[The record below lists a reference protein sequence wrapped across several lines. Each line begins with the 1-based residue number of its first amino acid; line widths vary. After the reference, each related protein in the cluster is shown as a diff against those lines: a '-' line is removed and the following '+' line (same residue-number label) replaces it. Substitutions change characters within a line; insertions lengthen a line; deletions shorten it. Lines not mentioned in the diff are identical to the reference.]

1 MPMRVPATVW
11 HPPAAAKSGTPGCDD
26 RAMLSPFIRLP
37 LALLF
42 VVPVFIAQGLVWALA
57 RRFGKLPVALLSVF
71 IACVLGWAAYALYA
85 RWVERRGAH
94 EFGRAGAL
102 RELAAGLVI
111 GAALFSAVV
120 GVQALFGAYR
130 LTGWRDDMAVMLI
143 PLCVSFA
150 AAAIEE
156 IVFRGVVFRLLEE
169 SLGTWIALAI
179 SAALFGLGHL
189 TSPGATPLT
198 ALAIALEA
206 GIMLAA
212 AYVLTRRLWLAIGI
226 HAAWN
231 FTQSGIFSVP
241 TSGIPMNGIFIG
253 SLSGPAWLSG
263 GAFGAEASVV
273 AVALCTA
280 LGLTLLWLAHRR
292 GHCIAPFWRRA
303 RAAPATARSP
313 ATSGPAAAPS
323 GP

>member
-1 MPMRVPATVW
+1 MR
-11 HPPAAAKSGTPGCDD
+11 
-26 RAMLSPFIRLP
+26 SPFVRLP

-42 VVPVFIAQGLVWALA
+42 VLPVFVAQGAVWGLA
-57 RRFGKLPVALLSVF
+57 GRFGKVPVAFLSMF
-71 IACVLGWAAYALYA
+71 IACVLGWGAYALYT
-85 RWVERRGAH
+85 RWVERRGAR
-94 EFGRAGAL
+94 EFGRTGGL
-102 RELAAGLVI
+102 RELAAGLLI

-130 LTGWRDDMAVMLI
+130 ITGWRDDLSVMVI
-143 PLCVSFA
+143 PLCVSLA

-156 IVFRGVVFRLLEE
+156 IVFRGVIFRLLEE

-189 TSPGATPLT
+189 LSPHASVFA

-206 GIMLAA
+206 GLMLAA

-231 FTQSGIFSVP
+231 FTQSGIFGVP
-241 TSGIPMNGIFIG
+241 TSGIRMNGIFIG
-253 SLSGPAWLSG
+253 EASGPTWLSG
-263 GAFGAEASVV
+263 GAFGAETSVV
-273 AVALCTA
+273 AIVLCTA
-280 LGLTLLWLAHRR
+280 LGLTLIRLAQRR
-292 GHCIAPFWRRA
+292 GQFVAPFWRRA
-303 RAAPATARSP
+303 EPAPTRVRSP

>member
-1 MPMRVPATVW
+1 MR
-11 HPPAAAKSGTPGCDD
+11 
-26 RAMLSPFIRLP
+26 SPFIRLP

-42 VVPVFIAQGLVWALA
+42 VVPVFLGQGAAWMLA
-57 RRFGKLPVALLSVF
+57 PRFGKVPVALLSMF
-71 IACVLGWAAYALYA
+71 IACVLGWAAFALYT
-85 RWVERRGAH
+85 RWVERRGAS
-94 EFGRAGAL
+94 EFARAGAF
-102 RELAAGLVI
+102 RELAAGLAV

-130 LTGWRDDMAVMLI
+130 ITGVRDDLAVMTI
-143 PLCVSFA
+143 PLCVSIG

-156 IVFRGVVFRLLEE
+156 ILFRGVIFRLLEE

-189 TSPGATPLT
+189 TSPNATPFV

-241 TSGIPMNGIFIG
+241 TSGIRMNGLFIG
-253 SLSGPAWLSG
+253 NLNGPAWLSG
-263 GAFGAEASVV
+263 GEFGAEASVV

-292 GHCIAPFWRRA
+292 GNFIAPFWRR
-303 RAAPATARSP
+303 RAAAVRAPA
-313 ATSGPAAAPS
+313 
-323 GP
+323 

>member
-1 MPMRVPATVW
+1 MR
-11 HPPAAAKSGTPGCDD
+11 
-26 RAMLSPFIRLP
+26 SPFIRLP

-42 VVPVFIAQGLVWALA
+42 VLPVFVAQGAVWGLA
-57 RRFGKLPVALLSVF
+57 GRFGKVPVALLSMF
-71 IACVLGWAAYALYA
+71 IACVLGWAAYALYT
-85 RWVERRGAH
+85 RWVERRGAS
-94 EFGRAGAL
+94 EFGRAGAV
-102 RELAAGLVI
+102 RELGAGVVV

-130 LTGWRDDMAVMLI
+130 ITGVRDDLAVMVI
-143 PLCVSFA
+143 PLCVSLA

-156 IVFRGVVFRLLEE
+156 IVFRGVIFRLLEE

-189 TSPGATPLT
+189 TSPHATAFT
-198 ALAIALEA
+198 TLAIALEA
-206 GIMLAA
+206 GLMLAA

-231 FTQSGIFSVP
+231 FTQSGIFGVP

-253 SLSGPAWLSG
+253 NLSGPTWLSG
-263 GAFGAEASVV
+263 GAFGAEASMV

-280 LGLTLLWLAHRR
+280 LGLGLLWLAHRR
-292 GHCIAPFWRRA
+292 GHFIAPLWRRIE
-303 RAAPATARSP
+303 AAPLTAR
-313 ATSGPAAAPS
+313 
-323 GP
+323 

>member
-1 MPMRVPATVW
+1 MR
-11 HPPAAAKSGTPGCDD
+11 
-26 RAMLSPFIRLP
+26 SPFVRLP

-42 VVPVFIAQGLVWALA
+42 VVPVFLGQGAVWTLA
-57 RRFGKLPVALLSVF
+57 PRFGKVPVALLSMF
-71 IACVLGWAAYALYA
+71 IASVLGWAAYALYA
-85 RWVERRGAH
+85 RWVEHRRPS
-94 EFGRAGAL
+94 EFGRAGGA
-102 RELAAGLVI
+102 RELAAGLLI

-130 LTGWRDDMAVMLI
+130 ITGVRDDLSVMVI

-156 IVFRGVVFRLLEE
+156 ILFRGVIFRLLEE

-189 TSPGATPLT
+189 SSPNATPLT

-241 TSGIPMNGIFIG
+241 TSGIRMNGVFIG
-253 SLSGPAWLSG
+253 NLSGPAWLSG
-263 GAFGAEASVV
+263 GEFGAEASVV
-273 AVALCTA
+273 AVVLCTA
-280 LGLTLLWLAHRR
+280 LGLSLLWLAHER
-292 GHCIAPFWRRA
+292 GHFVAPFWRR
-303 RAAPATARSP
+303 RGSDAPTAR
-313 ATSGPAAAPS
+313 
-323 GP
+323 